1 MSRRRLSD
9 EERALW
15 KGVTRSIAPIRKQ
28 SVEVKDE
35 AEPPAPRPVAA
46 LRPTPRPSPRT
57 KSNSKSVASKSA
69 VPAPNR
75 PEPPP
80 LAPLGRRF
88 RQRLARGTREIDG
101 RFDLHG
107 MTQAQAHGALI
118 GFLRGAQAR
127 GSKLVLV
134 ITGKGVGGGDPYSER
149 GVLKRQVPLWLRLPE
164 CHSLIVGFE
173 AAGIG
178 HGGEGALYVSLRR
191 LRGGRADV

>member
-35 AEPPAPRPVAA
+35 PEPPAPRPVAA

-57 KSNSKSVASKSA
+57 KSNSKSVAPKSA

-101 RFDLHG
+101 RLDLHG